1 MVMWMSGTHYG
12 PIEMIERLV
21 SYDTTSRDSNLA
33 LIHFVRDYLA
43 SHGVDSTLIHDE
55 TGNKANLYATVGP
68 RDVPGVALSGHTDV
82 VPVDGQPWDTDPF
95 SVVEKDGRLYGRG
108 TSDMKSFSAIA
119 LALVPE
125 FCARPLKTPIHFAL
139 SFDEEVGCLGAPLMI
154 NQLGHA
160 LGVKPHIVIVGEPTD
175 MAVVNAHKGVYSFKT
190 RVRGLEVHSSAT
202 HRGVNAVQHAATLVH
217 FLTELADEMAGRA
230 EPESGFD
237 PPYTTVHVGTIE
249 GGTAQNIVPLDCAF
263 TWEYRLMP
271 GADPDEI
278 RERFERFS
286 RETVLPRMQAV
297 DSDTGISTEL
307 RAQVPGLVPEDGSPA
322 EAIVMALAR
331 TNHTGVVAYGTE
343 AGLFQEVGIPTVIC
357 GPGSILQAHQP
368 NEYIELSQV
377 RACEAFMRRLL
388 DEVCA
393 A

>member
-1 MVMWMSGTHYG
+1 MSGPHYESN
-12 PIEMIERLV
+12 EMIERLV
-21 SYDTTSRDSNLA
+21 SFDTTSRDSNLA

-43 SHGVDSTLIHDE
+43 AHGVDSTLIHDE
-55 TGNKANLYATVGP
+55 AGNKANLYATVGP
-68 RDVPGVALSGHTDV
+68 RDVPGIALSGHTDV

-95 SVVEKDGRLYGRG
+95 SLAEKDGRLYGRG

-125 FCARPLKTPIHFAL
+125 FRARPLKTPIHFAL

-154 NQLGHA
+154 NRLGHA
-160 LGVKPHIVIVGEPTD
+160 LGVKPHIVIVGEPTN

-190 RVRGLEVHSSAT
+190 SVRGLEVHSSAT
-202 HRGVNAVQHAATLVH
+202 HRGVNAVQYAATLVH
-217 FLTELADEMAGRA
+217 FLTEIAEEMAARA

-237 PPYTTVHVGTIE
+237 PPYTTVHVGTIQ
-249 GGTAQNIVPLDCAF
+249 GGTAQNIVPLDCTF

-278 RERFERFS
+278 RERFERFATES
-286 RETVLPRMQAV
+286 VLPRMRAV
-297 DSDTGISTEL
+297 DPNTAITTEL

-331 TNHTGVVAYGTE
+331 TNQTEVVAYGTE
-343 AGLFQEVGIPTVIC
+343 AGMFQEVGIPTVIC
-357 GPGSILQAHQP
+357 GPGSIRQAHQP
-368 NEYIELSQV
+368 NEYIEMNQV